1 MNARTILYHVAA
13 IGALGAASCT
23 QPLHLQYDFGRA
35 YMTTLRTQADLTRPS
50 IVNEVYF
57 LYGPEA
63 AAIRINVEAAT
74 TEAEDTTFNVE

>member
-1 MNARTILYHVAA
+1 MNPRTSFYHAA
-13 IGALGAASCT
+13 LIMALGAASCA
-23 QPLHLQYDFGRA
+23 QPLHMQYDFGRA

-63 AAIRINVEAAT
+63 AAIRINVETAT
-74 TEAEDTTFNVE
+74 TEAEEATSTVD